1 MISLICG
8 IQKIKKLVI
17 QHKRS
22 RQRDREK
29 KKSGYQWWGITGVR
43 ELEVQTTEYCL
54 TIVRQA

>member
-1 MISLICG
+1 MWNTKNKKISDTT
-8 IQKIKKLVI
+8 QKK
-17 QHKRS
+17 QTE
-22 RQRDREK
+22 RQRK